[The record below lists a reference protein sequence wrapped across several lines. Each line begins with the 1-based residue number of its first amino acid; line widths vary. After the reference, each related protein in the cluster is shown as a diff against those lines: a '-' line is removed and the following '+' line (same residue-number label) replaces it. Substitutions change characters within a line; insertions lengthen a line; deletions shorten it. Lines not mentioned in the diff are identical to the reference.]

1 MTAFPKAPKPV
12 RSEAYRRL
20 VASLPC
26 ALCGIEGAS
35 QAAHPN
41 FGKAKALKACDLL
54 CFPACHEGANGCH
67 SAWDSYRMGGRF
79 AQAEKEPA
87 LAASTHDVL
96 RKIARHESR
105 VRALLERLGILHTE
119 VA

>member
-26 ALCGIEGAS
+26 AICGIEGAS

-41 FGKAKALKACDLL
+41 AGKAKALKACDLL
-54 CFPACHEGANGCH
+54 CFPLCHVGANGCH
-67 SAWDSYRMGGRF
+67 PSWDSYRMGGRF

-87 LAASTHDVL
+87 LAASTQNVL
-96 RKIARHESR
+96 RRIARHDSS
-105 VRALLERLGILHTE
+105 VRSILERLGILHTE
-119 VA
+119 PA